1 LFFISRKDSV
11 MFSQDAMVRRLAVVA
26 WVLGAALVVGCAGRP
41 SIFPN
46 SDPGLRKTSAEF
58 AADAAKR
65 SYPSTAPRGGDA
77 QAQASVD
84 HGLLNRIDVSNLSDA
99 TWNNVEVWVNEK
111 YVVNIPTWP
120 AKRMEQIT
128 FQMLYDRDGKS
139 FPVDNKQY
147 RVHALEVFYDG
158 KLYNVPRRLA
168 D

>member
-1 LFFISRKDSV
+1 
-11 MFSQDAMVRRLAVVA
+11 MFSQDAIVRWSGVVA
-26 WVLGAALVVGCAGRP
+26 FFVGVAVLGGCAGRP

-46 SDPGLRKTSAEF
+46 SDPSLRKTSAEF

-65 SYPSTAPRGGDA
+65 TYPATAPRGGDA

-84 HGLLNRIDVSNLSDA
+84 HGLLNRIDVSNLSDGD
-99 TWNNVEVWVNEK
+99 WNGSEVWVNEK
-111 YVVNIPTWP
+111 YVVYVATWP

-128 FQMLYDRDGKS
+128 FQMLYDREGKS

-147 RVHALEVFYDG
+147 RVHSLEIFHDG

-168 D
+168 E